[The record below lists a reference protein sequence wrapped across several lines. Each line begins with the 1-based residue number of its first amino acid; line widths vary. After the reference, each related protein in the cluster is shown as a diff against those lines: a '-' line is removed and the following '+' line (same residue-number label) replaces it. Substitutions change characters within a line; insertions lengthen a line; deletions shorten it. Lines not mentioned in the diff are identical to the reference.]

1 MDKYESDFIKLKERI
16 EELEAIQSRFEEMKE
31 ENVILSETRSIMEKQ
46 INDYQ
51 IKVLGLQRTDTDL
64 NKYKQEVDDLLSQRE
79 LDKKRLCELC
89 EKNAKLELEMKSLLN
104 QNVSLDQELNYYK
117 EKYTFI
123 SAELNKQQQAF
134 ASTQQMAQSK
144 EVNSFSWII

>member
-1 MDKYESDFIKLKERI
+1 VDKYESDFIKLKERI

-144 EVNSFSWII
+144 EVNSFS